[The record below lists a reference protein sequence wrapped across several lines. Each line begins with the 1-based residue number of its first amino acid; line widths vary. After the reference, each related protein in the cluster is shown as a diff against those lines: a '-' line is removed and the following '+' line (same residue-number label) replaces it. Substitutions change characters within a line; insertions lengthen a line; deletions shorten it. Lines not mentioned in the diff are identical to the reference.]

1 MIQNM
6 RDLGGIR
13 TVDGRAIRPG
23 MLIRSGQLVQAREED
38 LRGVS
43 AVIDLR
49 TPVEQREMPDHVC
62 GHEFLSLPLFDDA
75 MAGISHEQETKNQGI
90 PDMAMLYG
98 RLMRECTAS
107 FRRVMLAVMTHDYS
121 TGAVL
126 WHCTEGKDRTGMTT
140 ALVLEALGVERDAI
154 MEDYLKTNQINI
166 PKAAVIRER
175 LVPTHGEAFAE
186 RVYRAYI
193 ADEKYLRAAWEAMGK
208 DYLRDTL
215 RIDDDVIRA
224 FRQSVLA

>member
-13 TVDGRAIRPG
+13 TVDGRTIRPG

-38 LRGVS
+38 LHGVS

-49 TPVEQREMPDHVC
+49 TPGEQREMPDQVC
-62 GHEFLSLPLFDDA
+62 GREFLSLPLFDDA

-90 PDMAMLYG
+90 PDMAVLYG
-98 RLMRECTAS
+98 RLMLECTAS
-107 FRRVMLAVMTHDYS
+107 FRRVMFAVMTHDYN

-154 MEDYLKTNQINI
+154 MEDYLKTNQINL
-166 PKAAVIRER
+166 PKAAAIRER

-193 ADEKYLRAAWEAMGK
+193 ADEDYLRAAWETMGK
-208 DYLRDTL
+208 DYLRDAL
-215 RIDDDVIRA
+215 RIDDGVIRA